1 MKMKRI
7 LSSVLVAVLLLSS
20 FFLQEAG
27 AAETTAPQVV
37 LGIVEDV
44 RGPSIVVKGRYYDIS
59 GVPVFTVKGVPISTD
74 LIKKGNGVEIIIQ
87 NRVITRVTIDPQNI
101 VK

>member
-7 LSSVLVAVLLLSS
+7 LSSVLVAVLLLPS

-59 GVPVFTVKGVPISTD
+59 GAPVFTVKGVPISTD

-87 NRVITRVTIDPQNI
+87 NRVITRVTIDPLDL